1 MATIIARPWHVA
13 NRARA
18 DGCLYPSL
26 RTPDVAANRLFE
38 ACFCA
43 LTGNCRNDLLI
54 HGIAMH
60 FREADRSKPAES
72 LFSDEMFKKFPVI
85 ASWAATRYQPVD
97 YPVSG

>member
-43 LTGNCRNDLLI
+43 LTGNCRNDLLT
-54 HGIAMH
+54 HGDHDAFSPGSP
-60 FREADRSKPAES
+60 FRTGRKPV
-72 LFSDEMFKKFPVI
+72 L
-85 ASWAATRYQPVD
+85 
-97 YPVSG
+97 